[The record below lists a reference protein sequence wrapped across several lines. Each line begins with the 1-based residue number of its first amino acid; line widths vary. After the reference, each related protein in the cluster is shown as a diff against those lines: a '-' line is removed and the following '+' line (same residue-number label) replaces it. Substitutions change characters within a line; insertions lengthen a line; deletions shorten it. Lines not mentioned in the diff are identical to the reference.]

1 MMEEIHNFVFQLI
14 NNAFDMAAAESEDKL
29 EKDRGVSNS
38 DQSHNRAKTGQE
50 ESKVNSSNSLTE
62 TTSKQTSKVTV
73 EDLG

>member
-14 NNAFDMAAAESEDKL
+14 NNAFDMAAAESEDKR
-29 EKDRGVSNS
+29 EKDRNTN
-38 DQSHNRAKTGQE
+38 QNHRAKIGLE

-62 TTSKQTSKVTV
+62 TTSKQPSKVTV